1 MDTVKMST
9 VAIQSGA
16 FSKKGNFSGYNAS
29 GVRIHVSANNMKT
42 LGFDSTNAT
51 TITYPLYACV
61 VEREFNVVDENDK
74 PVKDDDGEPKT
85 FTRLQAGSI
94 FKTKAELINAVN
106 ADKLL
111 AVEAESELQKVAKSL
126 NLTAEALV
134 SLSNAI

>member
-1 MDTVKMST
+1 METQIKTTTM
-9 VAIQSGA
+9 AIQSGN
-16 FSKKGNFSGYNAS
+16 FSEKGNFSGYNAG
-29 GVRIHVSANNMKT
+29 GVRVHVSANTMKA
-42 LGFDSTNAT
+42 LGFDKANVST
-51 TITYPLYACV
+51 IQFPLYACV
-61 VEREFNVVDENDK
+61 VERSFNTLNDS
-74 PVKDDDGEPKT
+74 GEPTGET

-134 SLSNAI
+134 NLSNAI